1 MERLETRELVGLLAG
16 TNGANGDGSL
26 EYKKCK
32 VTLVLLDLTVQMDL
46 MV

>member
-1 MERLETRELVGLLAG
+1 VGLLAG

-32 VTLVLLDLTVQMDL
+32 VTLVLLD
-46 MV
+46 